1 MLPGTAMVNKIAG
14 IVTITLTVSRVF
26 AFQASPNAPWFGVW
40 ELDIRP
46 PASRFEPPPYKRAT
60 TRIEPWDGAVKV
72 TYDLVRIRG
81 GITHMEWVGRFDGA
95 DYPVQGVD
103 NHLTN
108 AYRVKDERSYEIVIK
123 IDSKPVATATAV
135 VSSDG
140 ETLTVTT
147 EERDPGGQLRKTTA
161 VYRRK

>member
-1 MLPGTAMVNKIAG
+1 
-14 IVTITLTVSRVF
+14 
-26 AFQASPNAPWFGVW
+26 
-40 ELDIRP
+40 
-46 PASRFEPPPYKRAT
+46 
-60 TRIEPWDGAVKV
+60 
-72 TYDLVRIRG
+72 
-81 GITHMEWVGRFDGA
+81 
-95 DYPVQGVD
+95 VD